1 MSVLSRRTNEQIKR
15 AEITLIIHEQSFYTI
30 AKKKQRKRIKQV
42 SGHIQG
48 QSDKLAS
55 RVFPKA
61 GNAFMTSVGFNN
73 DNND

>member
-1 MSVLSRRTNEQIKR
+1 MSVLSRRTNEQIKK

-48 QSDKLAS
+48 QSDKWAA

-61 GNAFMTSVGFNN
+61 GNAFMTSVGCNN

>member
-1 MSVLSRRTNEQIKR
+1 MSRAFTLLQRRNKE
-15 AEITLIIHEQSFYTI
+15 
-30 AKKKQRKRIKQV
+30 RIKQV

-48 QSDKLAS
+48 QSDKRAA

-61 GNAFMTSVGFNN
+61 GNAFMTSVGCNN

>member
-1 MSVLSRRTNEQIKR
+1 MSVLSRRTNEQIKK

-48 QSDKLAS
+48 QSDKRAA